1 MHISGESGISRAFN
15 TTGNAMRAHLDQSS
29 TQNPWVHVG
38 KAASNERLHKHV
50 DPAAPYRLLIADDQ
64 WEIREALRLLLK
76 SEGYETQLVDGP
88 QAVLQ
93 CMERD
98 AFDLVLLDLNY
109 TRDTTSGR
117 EGLDLLS
124 RLRMLDEHLPVVV
137 MTAWSNV
144 DLAVE
149 AMRNGACDFLQKP
162 WDNQHVLGCV
172 RSHVQRYRTLCRQHR
187 DLDREQRDA
196 IATQRRL
203 LPSYIEKN
211 DRYEIA
217 SAYLPAKSVGGD
229 YFDVLQRDAQTVVCM
244 ADVAGKGI
252 PAALLMANLQATL
265 KPLMHAGTAPPEVC
279 RRLNCH
285 AHGSGKFISL
295 VYAVLDQSNWN
306 LRYANAGHLAPIV
319 IHANGS
325 CERLLTDGA
334 VLGHFGEWDY
344 REGEVSLHAGDR
356 LVMFTDGL
364 VEAADVLGEEFGED
378 RLLQLAMENRQ
389 RTAEELK
396 TVILNAAMQH
406 CSGEFQDDATLLVL
420 AMK

>member
-1 MHISGESGISRAFN
+1 
-15 TTGNAMRAHLDQSS
+15 MRAQVNQSS
-29 TQNPWVHVG
+29 TQNPRVHYA
-38 KAASNERLHKHV
+38 KAASHKNLHKHV
-50 DPAAPYRLLIADDQ
+50 DPEAAYRLLIADDQ

-88 QAVLQ
+88 QAVLA

-124 RLRMLDEHLPVVV
+124 RIRMLDEHLPVVV

-144 DLAVE
+144 DLAVD
-149 AMRNGACDFLQKP
+149 AMRKGACDFLQKP

-172 RSHVQRYRTLCRQHR
+172 RSHVQRYRTLCKHQR
-187 DLDREQRDA
+187 DLDREQNDA

-203 LPSYIEKN
+203 LPAYIADCPK
-211 DRYEIA
+211 YEIA

-229 YFDVLQRDAQTVVCM
+229 YFDVLQTDAQTVICI
-244 ADVAGKGI
+244 ADVAGKGV
-252 PAALLMANLQATL
+252 PAALLMANAQATL
-265 KPLMHAGTAPPEVC
+265 KPLMQAGTGPAEVC
-279 RRLNCH
+279 SQLNCY
-285 AHGSGKFISL
+285 AHSSGKFISL
-295 VYAVLDQSNWN
+295 FHALLDESNGS

-319 IHANGS
+319 THSDGS

-334 VLGHFGEWDY
+334 VLGHFDEWNY
-344 REGEVSLHAGDR
+344 REGEVSLQAGDR
-356 LVMFTDGL
+356 LIMFTDGL
-364 VEAADVLGEEFGED
+364 VEAADALGEEFGED
-378 RLLQLAMENRQ
+378 RLLPLVMENRQ

-396 TVILNAAMQH
+396 TVILNAAMEH
-406 CSGEFQDDATLLVL
+406 CGGEFQDDAALLVL